1 MHRNSNF
8 TVNVVFSDLGPIW
21 RQDLCFLLDCPKMY
35 FHDFQKTYFLDIF
48 FKFWNSDLKI
58 SDKLSFCLKNK
69 WQKSEEQLRKRYST
83 RIDFVSLLL
92 EILLGSF

>member
-1 MHRNSNF
+1 
-8 TVNVVFSDLGPIW
+8 
-21 RQDLCFLLDCPKMY
+21 MY
-35 FHDFQKTYFLDIF
+35 FQDFRKHIFLDIF

-58 SDKLSFCLKNK
+58 SDKLSYCLKNK
-69 WQKSEEQLRKRYST
+69 RQKSEEQLRKQYST